1 MPRILCGLLCCSPS
15 ICDPKEIGPVPDICI
30 IFNPTAQGDRARAFR
45 KRLNSIER
53 EAVLRPTRGPGD
65 AQGLAARA
73 FEEGFRTVVAAGGD
87 GTVNE
92 VVNGLT
98 RSQGGL
104 DRVKFGVLPLGTVN
118 VFAKEL
124 GIPGEFD
131 RAWGIIQEGRTLLID
146 LPYADFMTA
155 TGPARRYW
163 VQLAGAGLDSRALS
177 LVRWELK
184 KKIGALA
191 YVWAGF
197 EAMRPPRPRVTFEA
211 EGISIVAEAVLIGN
225 GRYFGGRWPVLHG
238 ADMTDGLMDVA
249 VIPKISWPRL
259 FRALWLLWRDR
270 FSENPGTTHLQ
281 VRSFR
286 LTTADGVPLQLEGD
300 NVGPLPATFGLLP
313 RALRVVVPSG

>member
-1 MPRILCGLLCCSPS
+1 MP
-15 ICDPKEIGPVPDICI
+15 DTCI
-30 IFNPTAQGDRARAFR
+30 IFNPTAQGERAQAFR
-45 KRLNSIER
+45 KQLASIEG
-53 EAVLRPTRGPGD
+53 EAVLRPTQGPGD

-73 FEEGFRTVVAAGGD
+73 VEEGFRKVVAAGGD

-98 RSQGGL
+98 RAQGGL
-104 DRVKFGVLPLGTVN
+104 ETVQLGVLPLGTVN

-124 GIPGEFD
+124 GIPREFA
-131 RAWGIIQEGRTLLID
+131 RAWQVIQEGRNLTID
-146 LPYADFMTA
+146 LPYAEFMGA
-155 TGPARRYW
+155 SGPERRHW

-184 KKIGALA
+184 KKIGLLA

-197 EAMRPPRPRVTFEA
+197 EAMRPPRPKVTFEA
-211 EGISIVAEAVLIGN
+211 DGISLVAEAILIGN

-249 VIPKISWPRL
+249 VIPIISWPRL
-259 FRALWLLWRDR
+259 FRAFWYLWRDR
-270 FSENPGTTHLQ
+270 FSEDPSATHLQ

-286 LTTADGVPLQLEGD
+286 LTTTDAVELQLEGD
-300 NVGPLPATFGLLP
+300 NVGSLPATFGLLP
-313 RALRVVVPSG
+313 RALRVIVPGG